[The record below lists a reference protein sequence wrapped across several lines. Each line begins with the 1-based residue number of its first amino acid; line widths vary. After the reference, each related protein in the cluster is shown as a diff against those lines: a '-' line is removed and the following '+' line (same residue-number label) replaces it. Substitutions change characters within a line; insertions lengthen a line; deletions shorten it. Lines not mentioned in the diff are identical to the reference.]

1 MFTAGTVKAADLQ
14 NRFCDR
20 FSGLPLRSR
29 NPRHQ
34 TCVLRPPLTGA
45 ALFCFPR
52 HKGFVDGT
60 GRGLGPGFPCSVPG
74 AGTPRASPLPPG
86 APSRRSVGRRCRQSV
101 VHITSRGVASRYLT
115 PRRSAV
121 CCRAAG
127 RRLRHA
133 RLQSETT
140 ELQRQYR
147 RVMTSPG
154 LRVESVGWRSH
165 CPRSPGSSPS
175 IIKIRISL
183 CSGGC
188 FQNSRLRP

>member
-29 NPRHQ
+29 DPCHQ

-45 ALFCFPR
+45 ALFCFPGI
-52 HKGFVDGT
+52 KALLTAPAGAW
-60 GRGLGPGFPCSVPG
+60 GLAFPALCPELG

-86 APSRRSVGRRCRQSV
+86 APSRRRVGRRCRQSV
-101 VHITSRGVASRYLT
+101 VHIMSRGVASRYLA

-154 LRVESVGWRSH
+154 LRVESVGSCSH

-175 IIKIRISL
+175 AL
-183 CSGGC
+183 
-188 FQNSRLRP
+188 